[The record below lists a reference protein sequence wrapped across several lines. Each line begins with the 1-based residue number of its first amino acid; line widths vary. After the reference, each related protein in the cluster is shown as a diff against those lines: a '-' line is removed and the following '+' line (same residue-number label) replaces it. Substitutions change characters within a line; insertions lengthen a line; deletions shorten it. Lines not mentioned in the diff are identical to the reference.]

1 MRYRLGEWDCVSCS
15 RKPHVIEV
23 SESET
28 GKVVDVIRFEN
39 KLAAKTAHYQIAV
52 QWGRLYNI
60 EIKQERSA

>member
-1 MRYRLGEWDCVSCS
+1 MRYRLGEWECISCS

-28 GKVVDVIRFEN
+28 GKVVDTIKFKD
-39 KLAAKTAHYQIAV
+39 KLAAKTARYPIVV

-60 EIKQERSA
+60 KIKPER